1 MTMMRWGRLRVD
13 MDLRLRRGAWYRVRE
28 VGSLEA
34 VLEVNRTPLPLPRA
48 LLQIIE
54 KPPQK
59 WTVVDRP
66 ANAIRIPPS
75 WKRYG
80 VCPNCRERVALE
92 RKPPTLDCPRC
103 DRSFEVGWDETYRL
117 ES

>member
-1 MTMMRWGRLRVD
+1 MRWGRLRVD

-34 VLEVNRTPLPLPRA
+34 VLEVNRAAMPLPRA

-66 ANAIRIPPS
+66 ANAVRLPPS
-75 WKRYG
+75 WKRYA
-80 VCPNCRERVALE
+80 VCPSCRERVLLE
-92 RKPPTLDCPRC
+92 KKPVSLDCPRC
-103 DRSFEVGWDETYRL
+103 DQSFEVGWDETYRL
-117 ES
+117 E